1 MATTR
6 KVSMTAKM
14 LSHAV
19 PCLPCLL
26 AATPESYSIVRF
38 FRKFPANDLGGG
50 RGTLYATIDSELGAS
65 LTKNNTVHFLPHTRF
80 ESLCQLDA
88 SGLSRTLPIPRMEVL
103 KFTPNEKMHWILLQE
118 TISSR
123 LEKSQKWTL
132 KFEGS
137 QKGVSLCKHCD
148 IMRAEPSH
156 WYHIVTLKTD

>member
-1 MATTR
+1 MQCPVFRACWR
-6 KVSMTAKM
+6 PLPSPIQ
-14 LSHAV
+14 LSGF
-19 PCLPCLL
+19 
-26 AATPESYSIVRF
+26 SGS
-38 FRKFPANDLGGG
+38 FRRTILGEVEG
-50 RGTLYATIDSELGAS
+50 LYTTIDSELGAS